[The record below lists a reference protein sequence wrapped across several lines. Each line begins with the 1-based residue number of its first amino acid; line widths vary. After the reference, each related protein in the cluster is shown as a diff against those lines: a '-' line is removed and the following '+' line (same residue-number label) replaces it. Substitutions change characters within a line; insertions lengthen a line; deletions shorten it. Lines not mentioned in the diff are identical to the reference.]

1 MRRKLLTTEINAN
14 FLQYNNPSVG
24 KMKGNSAVDLSE
36 TEQIVKEETEQYEE
50 KSKTLKPKVKNC
62 DNSNNAYV
70 SASNG
75 CSAVGEKKEMIDIEN
90 ALRLRQYAIDELIT
104 TEKSYIEDLKS
115 IVDDYLAEVLDPK
128 SDIPKPDDLK
138 GGKER
143 MVFGNIEAIYE
154 WHKKSFLE
162 ALVRCRNSPADL
174 GALIEDYLHKFDM
187 YKKYFQNKP
196 LSDHIVT
203 THLPYFDKIRQNLGS
218 RLDLNDLLI
227 KPVQRLPKYV
237 LLFKEIAKYARA
249 AGRDA
254 EVVGVEKAMRVMGMI
269 CKAANEVMELH
280 RLQKFEGEITE
291 QGELLLHDKLYCIE
305 VEKADRNAYIL
316 QRPRELYVFLFK
328 QSIIFADID
337 GKKLQCSSP
346 TYTYR
351 SHIQVNK
358 MQLKELENNR
368 FQLKS
373 TDPNKSGLKI
383 ICYAST
389 VELTNEWLRI
399 LRNILQS
406 LQDFRQAITNPIEY
420 QHQQQQRH

>member
-1 MRRKLLTTEINAN
+1 MIEIE
-14 FLQYNNPSVG
+14 S
-24 KMKGNSAVDLSE
+24 
-36 TEQIVKEETEQYEE
+36 
-50 KSKTLKPKVKNC
+50 
-62 DNSNNAYV
+62 
-70 SASNG
+70 
-75 CSAVGEKKEMIDIEN
+75 
-90 ALRLRQYAIDELIT
+90 ALRSRQRAIDELIDS
-104 TEKSYIEDLKS
+104 EKSYIEALKS
-115 IVDDYLAEVLDPK
+115 IVEDYLAEVLDPK

-174 GALIEDYLHKFDM
+174 GLLIEDYLHKFDM
-187 YKKYFQNKP
+187 YKIYFRNKP

-203 THLPYFDKIRQNLGS
+203 THLLYFDKIRQNLGS
-218 RLDLNDLLI
+218 LLDLNALLI

-237 LLFKEIAKYARA
+237 LLFKEIAKYTRA
-249 AGRDA
+249 AGREA
-254 EVVGVEKAMRVMGMI
+254 EVFGVEKAMHVMDMI

-280 RLQKFEGEITE
+280 RLQKFGGEITE
-291 QGELLLHDKLYCIE
+291 QGELLLHGKLYCIE
-305 VEKADRNAYIL
+305 VEKTSRNAYML

-337 GKKLQCSSP
+337 DKKLQYKSP

-358 MQLKELENNR
+358 MQLRELENNR

-373 TDPNKSGLKI
+373 IDPNKPGLKI

-389 VELTNEWLRI
+389 VQLTNEWLRI

-406 LQDFRQAITNPIEY
+406 LHDFGRAITNPIEY
-420 QHQQQQRH
+420 QQQQQPRH